1 MKWLSGVP
9 VCEEILN
16 GIKEGL
22 SGPLKRA
29 PCLVFL
35 LVGDHGPSKSYVSMK
50 AKACDRVG
58 IISRVITLDQEVC
71 YVVLKDLIIDLNND
85 ENVDG
90 IIIQMP
96 LPKGLEKLPLM
107 IDPSKDVDGFTP
119 KNMGKLVLEDF
130 TGFIPCTPQGI
141 FYLLRYYNLS
151 CDNKHVVIMGRS
163 HIVGKPLVNLL
174 SSRIKGANATVTCV
188 HSGTKDVKSITKMA
202 DILIVAIGQA
212 GLIDASYIK
221 KGACVIDV
229 GINRIDGKIVGDCN
243 ADSLQG
249 VASCLSPVPGGVGP
263 MTIACLLLNT
273 YLSYKEKFKTIGS
286 SKLVFEDHLLL
297 RN

>member
-9 VCEEILN
+9 VCEEILE

-22 SGPLKRA
+22 SGPLDRQ

-35 LVGDHGPSKSYVSMK
+35 LVGQHGPSSTYVKMKS
-50 AKACDRVG
+50 KACQRVG
-58 IISRVITLDQEVC
+58 ILSRVIQLDESIS
-71 YVVLKDLIIDLNND
+71 YVVFKDLINELNKD
-85 ENVDG
+85 DTVDG
-90 IIIQMP
+90 IIVQMP
-96 LPKGLEKLPLM
+96 LPKGLEAIPLL

-119 KNMGKLVLEDF
+119 QNMGKLVLEDF
-130 TGFIPCTPQGI
+130 SGFIPCTPQGI

-163 HIVGKPLVNLL
+163 HIVGKPLANLL
-174 SSRIKGANATVTCV
+174 NARLAGANATVSCV
-188 HSGTKDVKSITKMA
+188 HSGTKDIKSITQMA

-212 GLIDASYIK
+212 ELIDSSYVK

-229 GINRIDGKIVGDCN
+229 GINRLQGKIVGDCH
-243 ADSLQG
+243 APSLEK
-249 VASCLSPVPGGVGP
+249 VVSFLSPVPGGVGP

-273 YLSYKEKFKTIGS
+273 YLSYKEKFRTIGS
-286 SKLVFEDHLLL
+286 SKLIFEDHLLL